1 MPLRDMALHF
11 RVEVDTLR
19 PLVEAWVR
27 KGKARKLPGSTAAC
41 KGCCTCDPA
50 TIELYE
56 WQE

>member
-1 MPLRDMALHF
+1 MALHF